1 MSTIVEVA
9 ECEVRPPQLREN
21 ISLLCRYRGT
31 IHPLFPF
38 GERRAALFHH
48 VWPSQST
55 PVKQDKPA

>member
-21 ISLLCRYRGT
+21 ISLLCRYRVT

-38 GERRAALFHH
+38 GERRAAWRHH
-48 VWPSQST
+48 AAPSQLP
-55 PVKQDKPA
+55 PVK

>member
-21 ISLLCRYRGT
+21 ISLLCRYRVT

-38 GERRAALFHH
+38 GERRAAAYHH
-48 VWPSQST
+48 AKPSQ
-55 PVKQDKPA
+55 

>member
-21 ISLLCRYRGT
+21 ISLLCRYRVT

-38 GERRAALFHH
+38 GERRAAEYHH
-48 VWPSQST
+48 ELPSQPLPS
-55 PVKQDKPA
+55 KQDKPA